1 MTFKGNYFV
10 FLVTLIFFIQFSNHS
25 QTFQTEIKS
34 LSKGADVI
42 LTGKVTKQQSVWTR
56 NKSRIMTK
64 TTIQVNEYLK
74 GNGNSGSIVVN
85 HPGGEVDGVGELYSH
100 MPEFKNDE
108 EVLLFLKK
116 EKNSPD
122 YKVFSGEDGKISI
135 VKNEKGEKV
144 TPSNLSLSTLKIQI
158 KRYTN

>member
-1 MTFKGNYFV
+1 MTFKGNFFV
-10 FLVTLIFFIQFSNHS
+10 FLVTFVLFVQFSNHS
-25 QTFQTEIKS
+25 QTFQTELKS

-42 LTGKVTKQQSVWTR
+42 LTGKVTKQQSEWTQ
-56 NKSRIMTK
+56 NKSRIITK
-64 TTIQVNEYLK
+64 TTIQVDEYLK
-74 GNGNSGSIVVN
+74 GNGNNNTVVIN
-85 HPGGEVDGVGELYSH
+85 HPGGEIDGVGELYSH

-122 YKVFSGEDGKISI
+122 YKVFSGEDGKVSI
-135 VKNEKGEKV
+135 IRNKKGEKV
-144 TPSNLSLSTLKIQI
+144 TPSNFSLSTLKKQI